1 MPNLIHVQ
9 YVTIPL
15 SGFVSGTVN
24 VKGDRLHGL
33 WVPVVTSAVLYVLGS
48 FDTTSANFVRLQ
60 KPDGSA
66 DWTLAAGTGSKAVT
80 LQDFGFTW
88 PYLRLESSVAQAAVR
103 SFAVVSKV

>member
-1 MPNLIHVQ
+1 MPNQIHVQ

-15 SGFVSGTVN
+15 SGFVSETIS
-24 VKGDRLHGL
+24 VKGDGLHGL
-33 WVPVVTSAVLYVLGS
+33 WVPVITSATLYVQGS

-60 KPDGSA
+60 KPDGSG

-88 PYLRLESSVAQAAVR
+88 PYLRIESSNAQAAVR
-103 SFAVVSKV
+103 SFAVVTKV